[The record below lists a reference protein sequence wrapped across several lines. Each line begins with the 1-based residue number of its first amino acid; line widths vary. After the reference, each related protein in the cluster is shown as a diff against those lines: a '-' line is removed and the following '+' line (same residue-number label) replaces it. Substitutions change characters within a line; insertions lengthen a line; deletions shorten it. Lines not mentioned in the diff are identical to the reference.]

1 MLSVDTRGGAIALF
15 VVALL
20 LLGARDPHMQSY
32 MRHCVHNMNLL
43 RSFHALIDALHAR
56 ESTSQFHVF
65 TLAGTWGALLNL
77 AERKGRHTAHTW
89 MDFSIGFFLVS
100 LVCGL

>member
-1 MLSVDTRGGAIALF
+1 MATKHEMRYTTACFLPLRLVDRRQDNIYL
-15 VVALL
+15 
-20 LLGARDPHMQSY
+20 
-32 MRHCVHNMNLL
+32 
-43 RSFHALIDALHAR
+43 
-56 ESTSQFHVF
+56 VF
-65 TLAGTWGALLNL
+65 DCAGTWGALLNL